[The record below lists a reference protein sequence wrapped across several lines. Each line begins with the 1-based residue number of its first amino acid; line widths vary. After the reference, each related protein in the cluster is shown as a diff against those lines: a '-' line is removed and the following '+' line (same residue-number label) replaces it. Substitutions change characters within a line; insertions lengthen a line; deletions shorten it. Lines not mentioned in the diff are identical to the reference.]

1 MEPEVTIE
9 PEEVTTE
16 QEESAEEIVEEI
28 TEELEE
34 ENKTGISPKTQ
45 FTGKVTKV
53 GLAGALV
60 DIGVG
65 KPAVIHISQII
76 PPNNEPIKRVS
87 DVLQVGQELEVWV
100 KRVKDER
107 VELTMYKPLD
117 LEWRDIKKGM
127 TVKGKV
133 VRLEKF
139 GAFVEIGA
147 ERPGLIHISEM
158 AHGYVRQPTDV
169 VNEGDE
175 IEAQVI
181 DVNRKKRQIK
191 LSIKA
196 LLPEPVVEEE
206 PARAFAEVPKREKVV
221 RKKKT
226 KSSRGRGGEGG
237 SDVDELLAALGHSEG
252 EGETE
257 TAMAVAWRE
266 AMDRAKARKSDDK
279 TRKSKAVSAEQE
291 EIFSRTLDNKVQT
304 S

>member
-1 MEPEVTIE
+1 
-9 PEEVTTE
+9 
-16 QEESAEEIVEEI
+16 
-28 TEELEE
+28 
-34 ENKTGISPKTQ
+34 
-45 FTGKVTKV
+45 
-53 GLAGALV
+53 
-60 DIGVG
+60 
-65 KPAVIHISQII
+65 VIHISQII

-87 DVLQVGQELEVWV
+87 DVLVVGQDLEVWV

-191 LSIKA
+191 LSMKA
-196 LLPEPVVEEE
+196 LMPEPVKEEE
-206 PARAFAEVPKREKVV
+206 PVREFVDVPRREKPQRAAKAP
-221 RKKKT
+221 RKGKP
-226 KSSRGRGGEGG
+226 SRRSDEFGGN
-237 SDVDELLAALGHSEG
+237 VDELMAVMGQSESEG
-252 EGETE
+252 ESE
-257 TAMAVAWRE
+257 TAMSVAWKE
-266 AMDRAKARKSDDK
+266 AMEKVKARKQSDK
-279 TRKSKAVSAEQE
+279 GRKGRTTAEQE
-291 EIFSRTLDNKVQT
+291 DILSRTLEQKIT
-304 S
+304 P